1 MAEAHTKTEVFMDF
15 LQKMIPVTALIL
27 IVLFVLILIFR
38 RLAYRRTA
46 TFKCPACGQ
55 VFRPTLMQL
64 IFSVEGTDP
73 ILSQLR
79 GKELSGTIGERNTGK
94 RRECCSEMSSIL
106 VTIGVYSFYRNV
118 IPCFPSPPKAPG
130 LWINIY
136 QIRILQGR
144 PGGGVF
150 QSRHHR
156 PDTPPPSHF

>member
-1 MAEAHTKTEVFMDF
+1 MDF

-64 IFSVEGTDP
+64 IFFRREPEGADP

-79 GKELSGTIGERNTGK
+79 GKELSGTIGERNTGNDENAAQK
-94 RRECCSEMSSIL
+94 
-106 VTIGVYSFYRNV
+106 
-118 IPCFPSPPKAPG
+118 
-130 LWINIY
+130 
-136 QIRILQGR
+136 
-144 PGGGVF
+144 
-150 QSRHHR
+150 
-156 PDTPPPSHF
+156 